1 MSMYDLTSKEE
12 SKNNFFGA
20 GKDRKKNIWP
30 AALALIAGFA
40 LGALAFSQDSGSL
53 AGRFD
58 LPAPK
63 SAPQTV
69 ETSSV
74 AAPVEYVPQTSQEE
88 AVIKAVK
95 DYSPA
100 VVSIIITK
108 DMPVYER
115 YYERGTDPFDFWN
128 FQIPQLRQRGT
139 QERQIGAGTG
149 FIVDE
154 DGTILT
160 NKHVVSDDQ
169 AQYTVVMADGE
180 RYAAK
185 VTATDPV
192 NDIAVVKISDG
203 GARRFPAVS
212 LGDSDNLQIG
222 QSVIAIGNALGEF
235 DNTVSVGVISGMQR
249 SITAYGAGTGE
260 VLEDLIQTDA
270 AINEGNSGGP
280 LLNLKGEVIGIN
292 TAIASGAQNVGFV
305 IPINLAKRG
314 LTQAKASGK
323 IVYPYLGVYY
333 TMIDARLQKE
343 NNLPADHGAWITANG
358 ESGAAVMAGSPALAA
373 GLKDGDIILEI
384 NGQKLDQKNSLAR
397 VIAKYNPGDKV
408 KLRVLR
414 AGAEIELEATLGER
428 DE

>member
-1 MSMYDLTSKEE
+1 MYDLTSKEE

-30 AALALIAGFA
+30 AVLALIAGFA
-40 LGALAFSQDSGSL
+40 LGALAFSQDLDL
-53 AGRFD
+53 AGRFG
-58 LPAPK
+58 LPATT
-63 SAPQTV
+63 SAPQTS
-69 ETSSV
+69 ETSGG
-74 AAPVEYVPQTSQEE
+74 APAGYVPQTSQEE
-88 AVIKAVK
+88 AVVKAVK
-95 DYSPA
+95 DYSAA

-115 YYERGTDPFDFWN
+115 YYARGFDPFDFWD

-169 AQYTVVMADGE
+169 AQYTVVMSDGE
-180 RYAAK
+180 RYSAK
-185 VTATDPV
+185 VTAVDPV

-203 GARRFPAVS
+203 AGRQFPAVS

-249 SITAYGAGTGE
+249 SITAYGAGTDE

-305 IPINLAKRG
+305 IPINLAKRD
-314 LTQAKASGK
+314 LAQVKTSGE

-343 NNLPADHGAWITANG
+343 NDLPADQGAWIAAG
-358 ESGAAVMAGSPALAA
+358 ESGVAVAAGSPAQTA

-384 NGQKLDQKNSLAR
+384 GGQKLDQKNSLAR

-408 KLRVLR
+408 KLKVKRG
-414 AGAEIELEATLGER
+414 GAEIELEATLGER
-428 DE
+428 NE

>member
-1 MSMYDLTSKEE
+1 MYDLTSKEE

-40 LGALAFSQDSGSL
+40 LGAVAFSQDSGSL

-63 SAPQTV
+63 SAPQAV
-69 ETSSV
+69 ETSSA

-95 DYSPA
+95 RYSPA

-185 VTATDPV
+185 VMATDPV

-414 AGAEIELEATLGER
+414 AGAEIGLEATLGER

>member
-1 MSMYDLTSKEE
+1 MSMYDLNSKEE
-12 SKNNFFGA
+12 ARNNFLGM

-30 AALALIAGFA
+30 AVLALIAGFA
-40 LGALAFSQDSGSL
+40 LGALAFSQDFDSL
-53 AGRFD
+53 SERFG
-58 LPAPK
+58 LPAIK
-63 SAPQTV
+63 FAPQTD
-69 ETSSV
+69 ERTS
-74 AAPVEYVPQTSQEE
+74 AGEQTEYVPQTSQEE
-88 AVIKAVK
+88 AVVKAVK

-115 YYERGTDPFDFWN
+115 YYARGIDPFDFWD
-128 FQIPQLRQRGT
+128 FQMPQLRQRGT
-139 QERQIGAGTG
+139 EERQIGAGTG

-160 NKHVVSDDQ
+160 NKHVVSDNQ
-169 AQYTVVMADGE
+169 AQYTVVMSDGE

-185 VTATDPV
+185 VTAADPV

-203 GARRFPAVS
+203 GPRRFPAVV

-249 SITAYGAGTGE
+249 SITAYGAGEDE

-280 LLNLKGEVIGIN
+280 LLNLRGEVIGIN

-314 LTQAKASGK
+314 LAQAKTSGK

-343 NNLPADHGAWITANG
+343 NNLPADYGAWITAG
-358 ESGAAVMAGSPALAA
+358 ESGTAVIAGSPAQTA

-384 NGQKLDQKNSLAR
+384 GGQKLDQKNSLAR

-408 KLRVLR
+408 KLKVRR
-414 AGAEIELEATLGER
+414 AGGEIELEAMLGER
-428 DE
+428 

>member
-12 SKNNFFGA
+12 SKSNFLGM

-30 AALALIAGFA
+30 AMLALIAGFA
-40 LGALAFSQDSGSL
+40 LGALAFSQDFDSL
-53 AGRFD
+53 SERFD
-58 LPAPK
+58 LPAIK
-63 SAPQTV
+63 FAPQIV
-69 ETSSV
+69 ETPS
-74 AAPVEYVPQTSQEE
+74 ADMPVEYVPQTSQEE
-88 AVIKAVK
+88 AVVKAVK

-115 YYERGTDPFDFWN
+115 YYARGTDPFDFWD
-128 FQIPQLRQRGT
+128 FQMPQLRQRGT
-139 QERQIGAGTG
+139 EERQIGAGTG

-160 NKHVVSDDQ
+160 NKHVVSDNQ
-169 AQYTVVMADGE
+169 AQYTVVMSDGE

-185 VTATDPV
+185 VTAADPV

-203 GARRFPAVS
+203 GGRRFPAVA

-249 SITAYGAGTGE
+249 SITAYGAGEDE

-314 LTQAKASGK
+314 LAQAKTSGK

-343 NNLPADHGAWITANG
+343 NNLPADRGAWIAAG
-358 ESGAAVMAGSPALAA
+358 ESGTAVMAGSPAQTA

-384 NGQKLDQKNSLAR
+384 GGQKLDQKNSLAR

-408 KLRVLR
+408 KLKVRR
-414 AGAEIELEATLGER
+414 AGGEIELEATLGER
-428 DE
+428 

>member
-1 MSMYDLTSKEE
+1 MYDLISKEE
-12 SKNNFFGA
+12 SKSNFLGM

-30 AALALIAGFA
+30 VMLALAAGFA
-40 LGALAFSQDSGSL
+40 LGALAFSQGFDSL
-53 AGRFD
+53 AERFN
-58 LPAPK
+58 LPAMK
-63 SAPQTV
+63 FSPQSV
-69 ETSSV
+69 ETPS
-74 AAPVEYVPQTSQEE
+74 ADAPAEYVPQTSQEE
-88 AVIKAVK
+88 AVVKAVK

-115 YYERGTDPFDFWN
+115 YYTRGTDPFDFWD

-169 AQYTVVMADGE
+169 AQYTVVMSDGE

-185 VTATDPV
+185 VTAADPV

-203 GARRFPAVS
+203 AGRRFPAVV

-249 SITAYGAGTGE
+249 SITAYGAGEDE

-314 LTQAKASGK
+314 LAQAKTSGK

-343 NNLPADHGAWITANG
+343 NSLPADYGAWITAAG
-358 ESGAAVMAGSPALAA
+358 ESGAAVIAGSPAQTA
-373 GLKDGDIILEI
+373 GLKDGDVILEI
-384 NGQKLDQKNSLAR
+384 GGQKLDQKNSLAR

-408 KLRVLR
+408 KLKVLR
-414 AGAEIELEATLGER
+414 QDKEMELEATLGER
-428 DE
+428 EEN

>member
-12 SKNNFFGA
+12 SKSNFLGM

-30 AALALIAGFA
+30 ATLVLIAGFA
-40 LGALAFSQDSGSL
+40 LGALAFSQDFNSL
-53 AGRFD
+53 AERFD
-58 LPAPK
+58 LPAIK
-63 SAPQTV
+63 FAPQIV
-69 ETSSV
+69 ETPS
-74 AAPVEYVPQTSQEE
+74 ADMPVEYVPQTSQEE
-88 AVIKAVK
+88 AVVKAVK

-115 YYERGTDPFDFWN
+115 YYARGTDPFDFWD
-128 FQIPQLRQRGT
+128 FQMPQLRQRGT
-139 QERQIGAGTG
+139 EERQIGAGTG

-160 NKHVVSDDQ
+160 NKHVVSDNQ
-169 AQYTVVMADGE
+169 AQYTVVMSDGE

-185 VTATDPV
+185 VTAADPV

-203 GARRFPAVS
+203 GGRRFPAVA

-249 SITAYGAGTGE
+249 SITAYGAGEDE

-314 LTQAKASGK
+314 LAQAKTSGK

-343 NNLPADHGAWITANG
+343 NNLPADRGAWIAAG
-358 ESGAAVMAGSPALAA
+358 ESGTAVMAGSPAQTA

-384 NGQKLDQKNSLAR
+384 GGQKLDQKNSLAR

-408 KLRVLR
+408 KLKVRR
-414 AGAEIELEATLGER
+414 AGDEIELEATLGER
-428 DE
+428 

>member
-1 MSMYDLTSKEE
+1 MYDLTSKEE
-12 SKNNFFGA
+12 SKSNFLGM

-30 AALALIAGFA
+30 AMLALIAGFA
-40 LGALAFSQDSGSL
+40 LGALAFSQDFDSL
-53 AGRFD
+53 SERFD
-58 LPAPK
+58 LPAIK
-63 SAPQTV
+63 FAPQIV
-69 ETSSV
+69 ETPS
-74 AAPVEYVPQTSQEE
+74 ADMPVEYVPQTSQEE
-88 AVIKAVK
+88 AVVKAVK

-115 YYERGTDPFDFWN
+115 YYARGTDPFDFWD
-128 FQIPQLRQRGT
+128 FQMPQLRQRGT
-139 QERQIGAGTG
+139 EERQIGAGTG

-160 NKHVVSDDQ
+160 NKHVVSDNQ
-169 AQYTVVMADGE
+169 AQYTVVMSDGE

-185 VTATDPV
+185 VTAADPV

-203 GARRFPAVS
+203 GGRRFPAVA

-249 SITAYGAGTGE
+249 SITAYGAGTDE

-314 LTQAKASGK
+314 LEQAKTSGK
-323 IVYPYLGVYY
+323 ITYPYLGVYY
-333 TMIDARLQKE
+333 SMINDAVKKA
-343 NNLPADHGAWITANG
+343 NNLPVNYGPWISTENAKIASVAD
-358 ESGAAVMAGSPALAA
+358 GSPAQAA
-373 GLKDGDIILEI
+373 GLKDKDIILEI
-384 NGQKLDQKNSLAR
+384 DGQRLTQTDSLAR
-397 VIAKYNPGDKV
+397 ALAKYNPGDKV
-408 KLRVLR
+408 KLKVLR
-414 AGAEIELEATLGER
+414 NGGEIELEAALGER
-428 DE
+428 